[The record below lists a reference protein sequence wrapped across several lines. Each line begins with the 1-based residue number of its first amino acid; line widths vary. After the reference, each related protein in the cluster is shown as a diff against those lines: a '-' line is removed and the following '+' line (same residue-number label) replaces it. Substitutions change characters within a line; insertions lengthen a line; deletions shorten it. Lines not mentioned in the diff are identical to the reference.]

1 MVHITRILLFVA
13 TYNTCI
19 GLSVVRDIVVYNNV
33 TNKVENK
40 LFDRRLNSHVYISGQ
55 KNLKLVSSI
64 YTITFAVATK
74 IHMIMIYYYVQATI
88 NNIINSAYVS
98 LFYGLSQ
105 TGSRCLHTRRNR
117 LNINIDQTN
126 TIATMKVSQNGK
138 EFRKGKKKRSIYMG
152 LALSMSLQFEHI
164 VPIIF
169 KELNVSTFFITKVK
183 YGSLYWTFEILV
195 ICAASR

>member
-40 LFDRRLNSHVYISGQ
+40 LFDRRLNSHVYIRGQ

-74 IHMIMIYYYVQATI
+74 IRMVMLYYYFPVTI

-105 TGSRCLHTRRNR
+105 TGSRCLHTRHNR
-117 LNINIDQTN
+117 LNIKIDHPN
-126 TIATMKVSQNGK
+126 KIATMEVSRRSK
-138 EFRKGKKKRSIYMG
+138 KGKKKRIYMG
-152 LALSMSLQFEHI
+152 LALSMSLQLVHI
-164 VPIIF
+164 APILF
-169 KELNVSTFFITKVK
+169 KELNVSKFFITKVK
-183 YGSLYWTFEILV
+183 YGSLYWMLEILV
-195 ICAASR
+195 ICAPSCL